1 MNKRNKK
8 KMIKSL
14 WRAGAI
20 GYDKASDTCF
30 IVAKV
35 IGKIEIGKKSR
46 IGNVC
51 RINPL
56 HLSDGTPSHVTD
68 YENCR
73 LATQREK
80 DRYFALMYDYFD
92 RNKELAYDTE
102 IY

>member
-1 MNKRNKK
+1 MKKKNKK

-92 RNKELAYDTE
+92 RNKVTE
-102 IY
+102 